1 MAIELQKMTLAQNLN
16 LESLDFRSEMVLFLF
31 AFDDYFSQLLIINF
45 ESWERDSQSP
55 ERRKLN
61 VEVLFIEPDV
71 NLTRNLL
78 IWS

>member
-45 ESWERDSQSP
+45 ES
-55 ERRKLN
+55 
-61 VEVLFIEPDV
+61 
-71 NLTRNLL
+71 
-78 IWS
+78 